1 MFVNLFISLSFYGC
15 FILVSSILTYFYTYI
30 FPLFSN
36 KYSFKITI
44 VYICSMVYLNVKK
57 GENYLSMPVSL

>member
-1 MFVNLFISLSFYGC
+1 MDVV
-15 FILVSSILTYFYTYI
+15 ILVSSIITYFYTYI